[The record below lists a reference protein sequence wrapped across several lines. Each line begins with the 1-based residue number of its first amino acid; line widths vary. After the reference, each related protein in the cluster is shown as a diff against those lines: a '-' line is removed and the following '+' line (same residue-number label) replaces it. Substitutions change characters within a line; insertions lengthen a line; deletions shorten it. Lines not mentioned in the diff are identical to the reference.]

1 MLEGLFSLSSI
12 ISVDIHY
19 EELRLQPTLSVIRS
33 EIMFKLFHD
42 FIVGRFGNGFSNINF
57 VDSWKIHIST
67 SLNALSNAMHLHLHT
82 CEQATLIS
90 SLSPSLIHAWVV
102 NVAELVTRDQLD
114 IDILRH
120 GGEGD
125 LQPADGGRVVVVL
138 DITGPAPGVYF

>member
-1 MLEGLFSLSSI
+1 MVSRILILLTVEKSTFL
-12 ISVDIHY
+12 
-19 EELRLQPTLSVIRS
+19 PRS
-33 EIMFKLFHD
+33 MQY
-42 FIVGRFGNGFSNINF
+42 
-57 VDSWKIHIST
+57 
-67 SLNALSNAMHLHLHT
+67 NAMHLHT

-90 SLSPSLIHAWVV
+90 SLSPRLIHAWVV

>member
-1 MLEGLFSLSSI
+1 MVSRILILLTVEKSTFL
-12 ISVDIHY
+12 
-19 EELRLQPTLSVIRS
+19 PRS
-33 EIMFKLFHD
+33 MQ
-42 FIVGRFGNGFSNINF
+42 S
-57 VDSWKIHIST
+57 
-67 SLNALSNAMHLHLHT
+67 ALTAMHLHT

-90 SLSPSLIHAWVV
+90 SLSPRLIHAWVV

-120 GGEGD
+120 GREGD